1 MYKLG
6 ILGVGKMGSSIL
18 NGIIKSNLYKKEE
31 VILYI
36 HSIEKLESYK
46 KEGYIVTNNCND
58 LFKDANIILLGIKPQ
73 MFEEVLKDAKLFDFK
88 NKSVISIAA
97 GLTINYVS
105 SFFKNAFIVRCMPN
119 TPSQIGQG
127 VSTLTSLDNN
137 NHFFKEAFN
146 IFSSIGK
153 SYEVDEKYMDDSVV
167 LNGSMPA
174 YLFYFAKCF
183 IDFGMSKGLDYNTAK
198 ELTLETMKSSC
209 QLALCDNQDID
220 TLINNVCSK
229 GGTTIEGL
237 NKLID
242 NNLKDTVFACGE
254 ACAKRSRELSK

>member
-6 ILGVGKMGSSIL
+6 ILGVGKMGSAIL

-36 HSIEKLESYK
+36 HSIEKLELYK

-97 GLTINYVS
+97 GLTSNYVS

-119 TPSQIGQG
+119 TPSQIGQC
-127 VSTLTSLDNN
+127 VSTLTS
-137 NHFFKEAFN
+137 
-146 IFSSIGK
+146 
-153 SYEVDEKYMDDSVV
+153 
-167 LNGSMPA
+167 
-174 YLFYFAKCF
+174 
-183 IDFGMSKGLDYNTAK
+183 
-198 ELTLETMKSSC
+198 
-209 QLALCDNQDID
+209 
-220 TLINNVCSK
+220 
-229 GGTTIEGL
+229 
-237 NKLID
+237 
-242 NNLKDTVFACGE
+242 
-254 ACAKRSRELSK
+254 